1 MTMKKIEFKNQH
13 ANTLYNDYML
23 RAKRMLKPLSIQDQ
37 EDILMELNSH
47 IYESMKHDECGSEL
61 DKLVDV
67 IQKLGAPEITLKQLV
82 ADKKMNEAVKTFNP
96 VDVIKALFLNI
107 ANGFSYIVFAILY
120 LLLAVCTILIPLK
133 IISPNNTGLFMLNGK
148 FYALGYISN
157 ASISRGIVEIL
168 GWYFIPLII
177 TLIIIAYIIITLL
190 LRLKRN
196 YKSKL
201 VIR

>member
-1 MTMKKIEFKNQH
+1 MKKIEFKNQH